1 MKTAQFCICDK
12 CLNPI
17 LDSNEGFIVQGNIL
31 GADPDKM
38 LGIIGNNIDKDEVK
52 KVAFCKECFIKILDL
67 DCTQRVVENTLD
79 RNIYSR

>member
-12 CLNPI
+12 CLKPI
-17 LDSNEGFIVQGNIL
+17 LDPEEGFIVQGNIY
-31 GADPDKM
+31 GADPNKN

-67 DCTQRVVENTLD
+67 DSTQCVTEKILD
-79 RNIYSR
+79 KNF